1 LTIVRSSTYALLWE
15 LWHRHR
21 LTAASIAGLTV
32 GGRLLDFSERAGGSP
47 EPSTLVTL
55 MCWSSFAALF
65 GLFDYT
71 ESADG
76 SGFGRFPP
84 RLFTLPVSSL
94 QLVTIPVVAG
104 VGSVE
109 LLYLLWLEPLT
120 REGQLSPWFV
130 AILLAAMMVFYQA
143 VLWTLERLGAARLLI
158 IGAVGVLV
166 IGVGLLPSFA
176 PSPPPPWR
184 SETALAAAI
193 AGLAALAFL
202 ISWRYIASVRG
213 GGGRSSHRFER
224 LFAETA
230 GRLPRRRK
238 AFASPAAAQLWFE
251 WRCAGIVLPV
261 LVAGVLLAVVG
272 PLSWVDRAD
281 AGASLRLLLGTLA
294 MPVILAIPVGMAFSR
309 PAFWSEDLSVPAFVA
324 VRPLTDD
331 DLIAVR
337 VKVAAA
343 SAAASWMLV
352 LSFVGVWLSL
362 WANVDA
368 LSQLAVQ
375 WWAFHAHSRASVFT
389 MGGLIVVAGLILT
402 WRFLVSRLWTGMSGR
417 RPLFVASVMSVLL
430 VGIAAMVFNADR
442 LPDWLLADPSNMRAV
457 VWTLAITAAAKY
469 WLAARSWRHVAA
481 PYVRR
486 YLTVWAV
493 ATACLVALAVLVWG
507 VARIYVAVD
516 IYRLQALMILVA
528 LLAVPV
534 GRVGLAP
541 AFLARN
547 RHR

>member
-1 LTIVRSSTYALLWE
+1 MRSPTYALLWE

-21 LTAASIAGLTV
+21 FTAASIAGLTV
-32 GGRLLDFSERAGGSP
+32 CGRLLDVSERADSP

-55 MCWSSFAALF
+55 LCWSSFAALF

-76 SGFGRFPP
+76 SGFGRFPH

-94 QLVTIPVVAG
+94 RLVTIPVLAG
-104 VGSVE
+104 VVSVE

-120 REGQLSPWFV
+120 RNGQTSPWFA

-143 VLWTLERLGAARLLI
+143 VLWTLERFGAVRLLV
-158 IGAVGVLV
+158 IGAVAILV

-184 SETALAAAI
+184 SETTLAATLTALAAV
-193 AGLAALAFL
+193 AFL
-202 ISWRYIASVRG
+202 ISWRHIASVRG
-213 GGGRSSHRFER
+213 GGRRSSHRFER
-224 LFAETA
+224 LFAKTA
-230 GRLPRRRK
+230 ARLPRRRK

-251 WRCAGIVLPV
+251 WRSAGVVLPV
-261 LVAGVLLAVVG
+261 LVAGVLLAVIG
-272 PLSWVDRAD
+272 PLSWLYRAE
-281 AGASLRLLLGTLA
+281 AGASLRLMLGTLA
-294 MPVILAIPVGMAFSR
+294 MPVILAMPVGMAFSR

-324 VRPLTDD
+324 VRPMTDE

-343 SAAASWMLV
+343 SAAASWILV
-352 LSFVGVWLSL
+352 LAFGAVWLTL

-375 WWAFHAHSRASVFT
+375 WWAFHAHSKASVFT
-389 MGGLIVVAGLILT
+389 MVALIVIAGLILT
-402 WRFLVSRLWTGMSGR
+402 WRFLVSRLWSGMSGR
-417 RPLFVASVMSVLL
+417 RPLFVASVMSVL
-430 VGIAAMVFNADR
+430 VIGIGAMVFNADR
-442 LPDWLLADPSNMRAV
+442 LPAWLLADPSNMGTV
-457 VWTLAITAAAKY
+457 VWTLAIAAAAKY
-469 WLAARSWRHVAA
+469 WLAARSWRHVSA
-481 PYVRR
+481 PYVRQ
-486 YLTVWAV
+486 YLAVWAV
-493 ATACLVALAVLVWG
+493 GTACLVAIAVLLWG
-507 VARIYVAVD
+507 VVRTYVAVD
-516 IYRLQALMILVA
+516 IYRFQALMILVA

-534 GRVGLAP
+534 GRVGLAS
-541 AFLARN
+541 ASLARN